1 MKTIKISAIILAMAA
16 MLSLTGCTKY
26 EKGNINDTS
35 MFVVIEET
43 KSWRVVYHK
52 ETKVMYAVSL
62 GGYNAGTF
70 TVMVDENG
78 KPLIYNE
85 ESEG

>member
-1 MKTIKISAIILAMAA
+1 MKTIKMSAIILAIAA
-16 MLSLTGCTKY
+16 MLSLTACTKY

-52 ETKVMYAVSL
+52 ETKVMYAVSW

-70 TVMVDENG
+70 TVMLDENG

>member
-1 MKTIKISAIILAMAA
+1 MKAIKISAIILAMAA
-16 MLSLTGCTKY
+16 MLSLTACTKY
-26 EKGNINDTS
+26 EKENINDTS

-43 KSWRVVYHK
+43 SSWVVVYHK
-52 ETKVMYAVSL
+52 ETKVMYAVSW

-85 ESEG
+85 ESEV